1 MKNRELFNNDP
12 LSFTIP
18 NDGVTTISNPKNANE
33 WEIVKYEL
41 RSFVCEGEYQKGL
54 ERILSTFL
62 ANLDQ
67 PKQPAV
73 WVSGFYGSG
82 KSHLLKMFAHL
93 WQDTAFSDGAT
104 ARSLVHDLPEEILE
118 SLKELDVA
126 SRRSGERS
134 STNWDFFSISWMKR
148 RRRSGSVARK
158 TGASRS
164 SRALGAS
171 PARLRS
177 TRDCANAHSPL
188 ETTCAPERTD
198 APPVCTSLLPANT
211 VPGSRPRASPPRRDP
226 WSHAR
231 RESPTAAD

>member
-73 WVSGFYGSG
+73 WSADS
-82 KSHLLKMFAHL
+82 
-93 WQDTAFSDGAT
+93 TGAENRISC
-104 ARSLVHDLPEEILE
+104 ACL
-118 SLKELDVA
+118 
-126 SRRSGERS
+126 
-134 STNWDFFSISWMKR
+134 SISGGMWNSQME
-148 RRRSGSVARK
+148 SG
-158 TGASRS
+158 
-164 SRALGAS
+164 
-171 PARLRS
+171 
-177 TRDCANAHSPL
+177 
-188 ETTCAPERTD
+188 
-198 APPVCTSLLPANT
+198 
-211 VPGSRPRASPPRRDP
+211 
-226 WSHAR
+226 HA
-231 RESPTAAD
+231 AW